1 LKYIFILL
9 GLILTLFRLVFSFPF
24 DPSFAVLPFAPYVN
38 RTFALA
44 SFVAIGIVRDGL
56 FLTLPWYSPLLLT
69 VAVIVGTR
77 VSFSWVLLALSS
89 SAFYF
94 LDMILRI
101 VFWKGYFWDLEV
113 LITLTIIWLSSYALD
128 RFLS

>member
-1 LKYIFILL
+1 LKYILILL
-9 GLILTLFRLVFSFPF
+9 GLILTLLRQVFSFPL
-24 DPSFAVLPFAPYVN
+24 DPSFAVLPFAPYVS

-44 SFVAIGIVRDGL
+44 SFIAIGIVRDGL

-113 LITLTIIWLSSYALD
+113 LITLTIIWLSSYAVD

>member
-1 LKYIFILL
+1 MKYILILL
-9 GLILTLFRLVFSFPF
+9 GLILTLFRLVFSFPL
-24 DPSFAVLPFAPYVN
+24 DLSFAVLPFAPYVN

-113 LITLTIIWLSSYALD
+113 LITLTIIWLSSYAVD

>member
-1 LKYIFILL
+1 LNYIFILL
-9 GLILTLFRLVFSFPF
+9 GLILTLFRLAFSFPF

-44 SFVAIGIVRDGL
+44 SFVAIGIFRDGL

-113 LITLTIIWLSSYALD
+113 LITLTIIWLSSYAVD